1 MTAIVGLVAD
11 GEVWLGADS
20 AAIGGNLVSTRTPAD
35 AKLAMVGPLLVATA
49 GNHRGWQVLRH
60 HFEVP
65 AREEGLDALA
75 YLVHVADALRDA
87 FRAHG
92 VGNIGAEGEE
102 SPSIFLIGY
111 EGRLFEMY
119 GDFQISEFAEG
130 YHAMGGG
137 EAVALGAL
145 YATPALRPR
154 VRPEVALEAA
164 EQHCVEVRRPFIIE
178 KWEA

>member
-20 AAIGGNLVSTRTPAD
+20 AAIGGNLVSTRTSAD
-35 AKLAMVGPLLVATA
+35 AKLAMIGPLLVATA

-65 AREEGLDALA
+65 GREEGQDALT
-75 YLVHVADALRDA
+75 YLIHVADALRDC

-111 EGRLFEMY
+111 GGRLFGMY
-119 GDFQISEFAEG
+119 GDFQISEFAEP

-137 EAVALGAL
+137 EAIALGAL

-154 VRPEVALEAA
+154 DRLEVALDAA
-164 EQHCVEVRRPFIIE
+164 EQHCVEVRRPFVIK
-178 KWEA
+178 KWSE